1 MAAGFSLEEAN
12 VEEFRRRLN
21 ENAAARLTED
31 DFIPRV
37 WIDVPMPFE
46 YVTESLIHELERLEP
61 LDREMKNLSFAFKS
75 LKIRSARVFGRNRNV
90 VKLS

>member
-12 VEEFRRRLN
+12 IEEFRRRLN
-21 ENAAARLTED
+21 ENAAKRLTED

-46 YVTESLIHELERLEP
+46 YITESLDPGIR
-61 LDREMKNLSFAFKS
+61 AFRAFWTGK
-75 LKIRSARVFGRNRNV
+75 
-90 VKLS
+90 